1 MYKLRRKTP
10 TVTPAQAA
18 RLAEAQEIMA
28 ASSARL
34 LELETERLIQERKR
48 AHELKELEK
57 SLKATEKAASAR
69 EWSAWLATWGARVVP
84 FLPLFLVNTMAV
96 FGQLGWGRENLT
108 QVGASPDD
116 LARWV
121 VALMFAA
128 TLESIALFL
137 AYYANRA
144 LDRGDSATALYLAAF
159 GVAGLVAG
167 VNYSHYADGEEITFL
182 TLDVPGPSAMAV
194 VFALCSV
201 ASPWL
206 WRIKHR
212 DANRNKLHAL
222 GVIDAKAVRLGM
234 ARKIWHPVRSFK
246 VMWHATWSGETNPA
260 KAVADWEEINSA
272 KIQARTERAATGWHW
287 RGRKALNATE
297 TVVEVVQEETPTD
310 TGADEL
316 EAPQAPE
323 RPALETAPHTPGTWE
338 AKYPAGWEALTK
350 THEAGNPISQRQLS
364 ASYTGGNRHHARAL
378 IAEHT
383 EWRLINSG
391 NGSRPSA

>member
-10 TVTPAQAA
+10 TVTPTQAA
-18 RLAEAQEIMA
+18 KLAEAQEIMA

-34 LELETERLIQERKR
+34 LELETDRLIQERKR
-48 AHELKELEK
+48 AHELKELDK
-57 SLKATEKAASAR
+57 SLKATEKAAKSR
-69 EWSAWLATWGARVVP
+69 EWSAWLAAWGARVVP

-116 LARWV
+116 FARWA

-159 GVAGLVAG
+159 GVASLVAG
-167 VNYSHYADGEEITFL
+167 VNYSHYAGDEKV
-182 TLDVPGPSAMAV
+182 TLLGLIGVPGPSAMAV

-212 DANRNKLHAL
+212 DANRAKLHDL
-222 GVIDAKAVRLGM
+222 GVIDAKAVRLSM
-234 ARKIWHPVRSFK
+234 ARKLWHPIRSFK
-246 VMWHATWSGETNPA
+246 VMWHATWTGETNPA
-260 KAVADWEEINSA
+260 LAVSHWEEINSA
-272 KIQARTERAATGWHW
+272 KVQARTERAGTGWHW
-287 RGRKALNATE
+287 RGRKAVDASE
-297 TVVEVVQEETPTD
+297 TVVEVVQDTQEPEAVEGPQEPVQAALPPAQPGPGEWGQRYPT
-310 TGADEL
+310 
-316 EAPQAPE
+316 
-323 RPALETAPHTPGTWE
+323 
-338 AKYPAGWEALTK
+338 GWDALTR

-364 ASYTGGNRHHARAL
+364 AVHTGGNRHHARAL

-383 EWRLINSG
+383 EWRLITNG